1 MNRVSRVEPAER
13 RSKRDFGGSR
23 MDSQERSLRLE
34 IIKICRKLE
43 SKGLIAASDGNV
55 SCRAGRDCMLI
66 TPTGVSKGDI
76 EPEEI
81 AKTCMRGDLLEGPM
95 RPSKEILM
103 HVQVY
108 SMRPDVLAIV
118 HAHPPMAT
126 AFTLAGFPFNSK
138 VLPEVWLMLGKGP
151 LAPYATPSTN
161 EVPHSIEPYIPD
173 SRAILLKRHGALTFG
188 GNLMEAFMRME
199 KLEHCAKILFY
210 ASMLEDRKAPVA
222 LTQSEIAKLGSSE

>member
-1 MNRVSRVEPAER
+1 
-13 RSKRDFGGSR
+13 

-81 AKTCMRGDLLEGPM
+81 AKASMRGELLEGPI
-95 RPSKEILM
+95 RPSSEILM

-108 SMRPDVLAIV
+108 RMRPDVLAVV
-118 HAHPPMAT
+118 HAHPPWQQRSRWP
-126 AFTLAGFPFNSK
+126 GFLS
-138 VLPEVWLMLGKGP
+138 
-151 LAPYATPSTN
+151 TP
-161 EVPHSIEPYIPD
+161 
-173 SRAILLKRHGALTFG
+173 K
-188 GNLMEAFMRME
+188 
-199 KLEHCAKILFY
+199 
-210 ASMLEDRKAPVA
+210 
-222 LTQSEIAKLGSSE
+222 SSPRSG